1 MRADI
6 SAPTL
11 CHGRFW
17 ACRNPSHNVPPLLF
31 RIQVCHVD
39 DRDHKVYRCK
49 EQCVKFCKNNHQC
62 GTDCFMECPPC
73 PVKMLKVLPC
83 HHELRVECHVEASR
97 VRCFV
102 PVEKQKPCGHLE
114 TLACY
119 KDPAT
124 ITCKVKVTKTL
135 RCGHEKKDVECH
147 VDADS
152 ITCKVI
158 VLKVLEPCGHSQE
171 AECRFQPDM
180 IKCDTEVEKQFKDC
194 GHKVGFRLGFRYS
207 RLSLHRT
214 LDYGKKLKCSI

>member
-1 MRADI
+1 
-6 SAPTL
+6 
-11 CHGRFW
+11 
-17 ACRNPSHNVPPLLF
+17 
-31 RIQVCHVD
+31 
-39 DRDHKVYRCK
+39 
-49 EQCVKFCKNNHQC
+49 
-62 GTDCFMECPPC
+62 
-73 PVKMLKVLPC
+73 
-83 HHELRVECHVEASR
+83 
-97 VRCFV
+97 V